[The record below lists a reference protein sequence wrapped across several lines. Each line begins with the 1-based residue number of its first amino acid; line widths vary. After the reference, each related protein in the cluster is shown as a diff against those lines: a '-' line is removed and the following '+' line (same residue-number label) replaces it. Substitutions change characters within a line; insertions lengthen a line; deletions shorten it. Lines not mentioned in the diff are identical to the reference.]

1 MNLKTS
7 PIWAKSIFCLSL
19 ISTHGVAEPYAGL
32 AYGYSNAE
40 YLPSSTEAFS
50 HGNPSLVVLQGGYF
64 FNDYLAV
71 EARYATS
78 VQRASRLNVDSLA
91 SALVKANF
99 PISSQVSIYAVS
111 GYSAYSIN
119 KQAVGTVDDQG
130 FSLGAGVHYAFDN
143 HTALALDF
151 VNYANGDEA
160 RLNSINLGFQYKF

>member
-1 MNLKTS
+1 MNIKTS
-7 PIWAKSIFCLSL
+7 FVWAQSVFCLAL
-19 ISTHGVAEPYAGL
+19 ISTQAVAEPYAGL

-40 YLPSSTEAFS
+40 YLPSNTSTFS
-50 HGNPSLVVLQGGYF
+50 DGHPSLVQLQGGYF
-64 FNDYLAV
+64 FSDYLAL

-78 VQRASRLNVDSLA
+78 IQRSSGLNVDSLA

-99 PISSQVSIYAVS
+99 PISPQISLYALS

-119 KQAVGTVDDQG
+119 KQAVGMIDDQG

-160 RLNSINLGFQYKF
+160 RLNSINLSFQYKF